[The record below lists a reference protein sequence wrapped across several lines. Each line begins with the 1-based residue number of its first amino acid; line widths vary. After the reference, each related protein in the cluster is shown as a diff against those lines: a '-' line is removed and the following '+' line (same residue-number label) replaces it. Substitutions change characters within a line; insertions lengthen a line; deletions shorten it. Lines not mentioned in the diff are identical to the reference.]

1 MDYFDLVDRNLQA
14 QDEERVEET
23 TTMSNIS
30 YLPTQ
35 VGAVRSSILKLK
47 KKKNR
52 WNLEILESDE
62 GRIVKFENEL
72 QINVPNEHWESFQS
86 IFDTTLTENSYL
98 DLQLQLQDRVQMEE
112 NGVFET
118 RREEL
123 KSKISDYLETK
134 EIRWA
139 SNILE
144 KFLSAFKLTED
155 LTSTMETVIPLNKTA
170 QWISNQYSE
179 LLQEHEDDLGYLEML
194 IENWQI
200 EPGKCL
206 AGGRYLLDYGGIG
219 MVLEARVNPG
229 LEPSFSLKIN
239 DDSIA
244 DDLDEAFVGLPRIGN
259 IFYPEKDGVDD
270 VICMLKE
277 IIENKGE

>member
-1 MDYFDLVDRNLQA
+1 MSYHDLVDRNRQA
-14 QDEERVEET
+14 GDDDRLEET

-47 KKKNR
+47 KKKSK
-52 WNLEILESDE
+52 WNIEILESDE
-62 GRIVKFENEL
+62 GRVVRFENEL
-72 QINVPNEHWESFQS
+72 QISIPNEHWESFQS
-86 IFDTTLTENSYL
+86 VFDTELTENSYL

-112 NGVFET
+112 KGVFET

-123 KSKISDYLETK
+123 KSKISSYLETK

-139 SNILE
+139 SNIVE
-144 KFLSAFKLTED
+144 KFLSSFQLTED
-155 LTSTMETVIPLNKTA
+155 LTPTMETIIPLNKTT

-179 LLQEHEDDLGYLEML
+179 LLQEHEEDLGYLEML

-206 AGGRYLLDYGGIG
+206 AGGRYLLEYRGIG
-219 MVLEARVNPG
+219 MILEARVNPDS
-229 LEPSFSLKIN
+229 EPSFSLKIN

-259 IFYPEKDGVDD
+259 IFYPKKDGTDD

-277 IIENKGE
+277 IIESREE